1 VGEKGA
7 ELGLGAVVASALK
20 AALLGAVSAPLKM
33 IGAAIG
39 GGEGAAAGGLAI
51 EPLPCVAGAAA
62 LAGDPGARLDGLA
75 EMLSERPSVR
85 LSLSGRVGAADRPIL
100 AEQLLVERWQ
110 RGEGLPELEGTSL
123 LSRRRIGQALGRRAA
138 GGATGLDPEDQAL
151 YERYVA
157 AVAVPDERLAALAAA
172 RAALVRDQLAAR
184 GIAAAR
190 LELREPASEATPGV
204 VIAIGGGG

>member
-1 VGEKGA
+1 
-7 ELGLGAVVASALK
+7 
-20 AALLGAVSAPLKM
+20 
-33 IGAAIG
+33 
-39 GGEGAAAGGLAI
+39 
-51 EPLPCVAGAAA
+51 
-62 LAGDPGARLDGLA
+62 
-75 EMLSERPSVR
+75 
-85 LSLSGRVGAADRPIL
+85 VGAADRPIL

-138 GGATGLDPEDQAL
+138 GGATGLDPEDQVL